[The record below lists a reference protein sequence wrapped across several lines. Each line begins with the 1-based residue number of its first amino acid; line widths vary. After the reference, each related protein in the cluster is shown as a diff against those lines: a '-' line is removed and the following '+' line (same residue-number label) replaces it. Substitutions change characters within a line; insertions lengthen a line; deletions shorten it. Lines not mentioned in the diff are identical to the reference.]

1 MSDSTTTYPYGTIVY
16 ITDEIGGVEY
26 QASGVLIAP
35 DEVLTASH
43 VVYSTGVGTATDI
56 EVSPGYEDGATPYG
70 TVAGVS
76 FHYNEIDDSDDS
88 ITNEDSQDDYAVIHL
103 ASPITS
109 VGTMELGDNYG
120 GGTVTV
126 SGYPASANGTQVDS
140 QEKLTVDPDYT
151 LFDGRALGEG
161 SSGGPVW
168 ITAAN
173 GQAEVV
179 GLVSSGSGRE
189 GYFVQI
195 TAADYN
201 QIESWVA
208 ADDGTTN
215 PGSGGGATPATPAG
229 ETPETV
235 TGAGGATITLYL
247 PTVTAPLGGTLLG
260 QLSAD
265 IAAGSVVAENAVP
278 GSAPPAVPSGKVG
291 ELVVGQSEAVTPS
304 AAYQAIID
312 TASGASTVV
321 LAADINDSVVAS
333 GGPLTLMAGATSGTL
348 VGGSAGA
355 LFTEA
360 ANGGAW
366 DIAFGGGSN
375 TVVAGGGS
383 DTISAGSGNN
393 LIFLGSGVSS
403 VASTGTDTI
412 VGGSGAATVSAG
424 ANQALV
430 FAGGA
435 ALTFDAGSGV
445 STVIAGAGGATVQ
458 GGSAGT
464 LFFADGAS
472 SYHGGGAADTVLGGS
487 GPLTANGGGGSVLI
501 FGGANGHNRLT
512 SGGGQ
517 ATLVGGGGGDVL
529 TATGTA
535 NVVLVASSGAETLN
549 GTGGSGA
556 NIFFGGVGNDLI
568 EGGGGNDLIL
578 AGKGN
583 DTLSGGRGVNVF
595 EFVDGYGG
603 GTDTITDFSASR
615 DYVELAGFATGL
627 SATVLTAAI
636 VKSETVSS
644 SGTTIALPDGTQI
657 LFSGVSGLS
666 GTTFL

>member
-26 QASGVLIAP
+26 QASGVLISP

-56 EVSPGYEDGATPYG
+56 EVSPGYEDGAMPYG

-120 GGTVTV
+120 GGQVTV

-140 QEKLTVDPDYT
+140 QEDLTVDPDYT
-151 LFDGRALGEG
+151 LFEGRALGEG

-168 ITAAN
+168 ITGSN

-195 TAADYN
+195 TTANYN
-201 QIESWVA
+201 QIETWVA
-208 ADDGTTN
+208 EDDGTTT
-215 PGSGGGATPATPAG
+215 PGPGGTTPTAPSGTVA
-229 ETPETV
+229 ETV

-247 PTVTAPLGGTLLG
+247 PDATATLGGTLLA
-260 QLSAD
+260 QLSGD
-265 IAAGSVVAENAVP
+265 IAAGAVAAENATP
-278 GSAPPAVPSGKVG
+278 GSALPGVPSGEVG
-291 ELVVGQSEAVTPS
+291 ELVISQSEAVTPS
-304 AAYQAIID
+304 AAYQAFID
-312 TASGASTVV
+312 TASGSSTIV
-321 LAADINDSVVAS
+321 LAADANDSVVAS
-333 GGPLTLMAGATSGTL
+333 GGPLTLMAGTTSGTL
-348 VGGSAGA
+348 AGGSAGT

-360 ANGGAW
+360 AKGGAW
-366 DIAFGGGSN
+366 DIALGGGAN
-375 TVVAGGGS
+375 TLVAGGGN
-383 DTISAGSGNN
+383 DTIAAGTGNN

-412 VGGSGAATVSAG
+412 IGGSGAATVSAG

-435 ALTFDAGSGV
+435 PLSFYAGSET

-472 SYHGGGAADTVLGGS
+472 SYYGGGAADTVLGGS
-487 GPLTANGGGGSVLI
+487 GPLTANGGGGAVLI
-501 FGGANGHNRLT
+501 FGGTNGHNRLT
-512 SGGGQ
+512 SGGGK
-517 ATLVGGGGGDVL
+517 ATLVGGGTGDVL
-529 TATGTA
+529 TATGNA

-549 GTGGSGA
+549 GAGASGA
-556 NIFFGGVGNDLI
+556 NIFFGGVGNDVI

-578 AGKGN
+578 AGEGN
-583 DTLSGGRGVNVF
+583 DTLSGGRGTNVF
-595 EFVDGYGG
+595 EFIDGYGG

-627 SATVLTAAI
+627 AATVLTAAI
-636 VKSETVSS
+636 IKSETVTS
-644 SGTTIALPDGTQI
+644 SGTTIALPDGTHI

-666 GTTFL
+666 ATSFL